1 MDALEAL
8 HRRGG
13 HFILCTPD
21 KRPIEKNWQKNAT
34 SIQRIGTH
42 IASGGLIG
50 LIPASLGCF
59 VVDVDEGGVSG
70 VEVAKTILG
79 EPLSVIETRRPGGFH
94 LWYRTSTESINNR
107 KWGLNG
113 HGGDIRGSNGYV
125 ILWNSEQLADAL
137 VDQFENAVQ
146 AHPKMLPT
154 PLHKKLN
161 GPDTVLAAMPG
172 ERNETLN
179 REVFIAAKEG
189 TLDTET
195 FRTAAITTGLSQTE
209 MEATINSAQQAG
221 AVAAKTVPHKQSVLT
236 PSEIEVAHALAKQF
250 KDTFEYRAARGW
262 YRRESPSGL
271 WIRDEE
277 SLVLRKTVSLE
288 IGSRKLKRASSV
300 KGVVQLLEPLLYT
313 DKQWDLDPEVAGLP
327 SGKVLDL
334 RTGYVR
340 AACQDERISLRLG
353 ANPDFA
359 EPKLW
364 IRTLNE
370 TLPPD
375 CIEWFQRWCGY
386 CLTGYT
392 REHQFVF
399 AFGAGRNGKS
409 TVLGTIEKLLGGY
422 CRGLLAT
429 ALAGGRHEQHPECLA
444 RIEGARLVSALELS
458 ENASWRLA
466 LLKALVAGDMM
477 TAHHMRKGSFDFQPV
492 CKLVVAGN
500 HKPNLSSVDKAIE
513 SRLVLLPFE
522 RTFEGNR
529 VNQKLPEM
537 LRAELPRILGWAVEG
552 AMKFFRDGLGSK
564 PVTANTASVEYLAE
578 QNIFSEWVA
587 ERLEFILRGVCIQ
600 QAVAQGL

>member
-1 MDALEAL
+1 MNALETL
-8 HRRGG
+8 HRCGG

-21 KRPIEKNWQKNAT
+21 KRPIEKSWQKNAT

-59 VVDVDEGGVSG
+59 VVDVDEDGVSG
-70 VEVAKTILG
+70 VEAVKTILG
-79 EPLSVIETRRPGGFH
+79 EPLSVIETRRSGGFH
-94 LWYRTSTESINNR
+94 LWYRTSTETISNR
-107 KWGLNG
+107 KWELDGSS
-113 HGGDIRGSNGYV
+113 GDIRGSNGYV
-125 ILWNSEQLADAL
+125 ILWNCKQLVDAL
-137 VDQFENAVQ
+137 ENLYENAEPV
-146 AHPKMLPT
+146 HPKVLPT

-161 GPDTVLAAMPG
+161 GSEAVLAAMPG

-209 MEATINSAQQAG
+209 TDATIDSAQQAG

-262 YRRESPSGL
+262 YRRESPGGL
-271 WIRDEE
+271 WVRDEE
-277 SLVLRKTVSLE
+277 SLTLRKTVSFE

-300 KGVVQLLEPLLYT
+300 KGVAQLLEPLLYT
-313 DKQWDLDPEVAGLP
+313 DKQWNSDPEAAGLP

-334 RTGYVR
+334 RTGSVR
-340 AACQDERISLRLG
+340 AVHQNERISLHRG

-422 CRGLLAT
+422 CRGLPAT
-429 ALAGGRHEQHPECLA
+429 ALAGGRHGPTSRMAGPYRRC
-444 RIEGARLVSALELS
+444 
-458 ENASWRLA
+458 ASC
-466 LLKALVAGDMM
+466 VG
-477 TAHHMRKGSFDFQPV
+477 T
-492 CKLVVAGN
+492 
-500 HKPNLSSVDKAIE
+500 
-513 SRLVLLPFE
+513 
-522 RTFEGNR
+522 
-529 VNQKLPEM
+529 
-537 LRAELPRILGWAVEG
+537 
-552 AMKFFRDGLGSK
+552 
-564 PVTANTASVEYLAE
+564 
-578 QNIFSEWVA
+578 
-587 ERLEFILRGVCIQ
+587 
-600 QAVAQGL
+600 

>member
-1 MDALEAL
+1 MHWPNNSRTLLSIAL
-8 HRRGG
+8 HEAGIDEKAQVAFGYEMKNLLYYAKPFHWKLAAGNLSVHPQLKVWYSFLNR
-13 HFILCTPD
+13 FSTP
-21 KRPIEKNWQKNAT
+21 ISSGIW
-34 SIQRIGTH
+34 IQR
-42 IASGGLIG
+42 
-50 LIPASLGCF
+50 
-59 VVDVDEGGVSG
+59 
-70 VEVAKTILG
+70 
-79 EPLSVIETRRPGGFH
+79 
-94 LWYRTSTESINNR
+94 
-107 KWGLNG
+107 
-113 HGGDIRGSNGYV
+113 
-125 ILWNSEQLADAL
+125 
-137 VDQFENAVQ
+137 
-146 AHPKMLPT
+146 
-154 PLHKKLN
+154 
-161 GPDTVLAAMPG
+161 
-172 ERNETLN
+172 
-179 REVFIAAKEG
+179 
-189 TLDTET
+189 
-195 FRTAAITTGLSQTE
+195 SQ
-209 MEATINSAQQAG
+209 
-221 AVAAKTVPHKQSVLT
+221 
-236 PSEIEVAHALAKQF
+236 
-250 KDTFEYRAARGW
+250 
-262 YRRESPSGL
+262 
-271 WIRDEE
+271 
-277 SLVLRKTVSLE
+277 
-288 IGSRKLKRASSV
+288 
-300 KGVVQLLEPLLYT
+300 
-313 DKQWDLDPEVAGLP
+313 GLP

-422 CRGLLAT
+422 CRGLPAT
-429 ALAGGRHEQHPECLA
+429 ALAGGRHEQHPEWLA

-522 RTFEGNR
+522 RTSEGNR

-587 ERLEFILRGVCIQ
+587 ERLEFISEVFVSNRQLLKDYNEYASANLNKSTPITEYLMQHEGVETKRDRLPGGKNP
-600 QAVAQGL
+600 VHGLKGIRLAI